1 MKIILSKEAFEQ
13 LEQKLNEPP
22 KYLPKLAELM
32 KLSK

>member
-22 KYLPKLAELM
+22 KYLPKLAELL